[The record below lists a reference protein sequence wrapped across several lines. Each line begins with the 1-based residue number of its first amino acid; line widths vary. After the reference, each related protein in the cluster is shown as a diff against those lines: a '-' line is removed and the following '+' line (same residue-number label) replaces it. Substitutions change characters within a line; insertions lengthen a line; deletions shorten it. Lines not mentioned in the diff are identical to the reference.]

1 MRSEFPEF
9 DAAQALTDGDPMLFT
24 GEMIYPWMFETDPA
38 LRPLRETADLLA
50 NRTNWPDLYAPDVL
64 AANQVP
70 VFAAVY
76 HDDMYVDTAD
86 SLATADAVRGLRT
99 WVTNEWEHD
108 GLRVSDGKVL
118 DRLIGMA
125 RGRS

>member
-1 MRSEFPEF
+1 
-9 DAAQALTDGDPMLFT
+9 
-24 GEMIYPWMFETDPA
+24 
-38 LRPLRETADLLA
+38 
-50 NRTNWPDLYAPDVL
+50 PDLYAPDVL
-64 AANQVP
+64 AANRVP

-108 GLRVSDGKVL
+108 GLRVSGGKVL

-125 RGRS
+125 QGRL